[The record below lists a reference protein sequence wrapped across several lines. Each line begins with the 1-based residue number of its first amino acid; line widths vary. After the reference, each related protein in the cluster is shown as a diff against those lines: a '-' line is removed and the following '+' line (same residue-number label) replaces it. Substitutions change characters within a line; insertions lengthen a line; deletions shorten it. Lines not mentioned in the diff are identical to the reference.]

1 MRILEVITGSGL
13 GGAQSVVACL
23 ANALCGAHEVVVVAG
38 EGDGALF
45 RMLDA
50 RVHHVCVPVL
60 RRAISPRTDLAALAA
75 LRRIGRRFRP
85 DVVHLHSSKAGLLGR
100 LAFPASRTVYTVHGF
115 DSVRLAHRR
124 LLPLERWMQRRCAAI
139 VAVSHYDET
148 NLRRE
153 GIRRNLYCVRNG
165 IPDVAA
171 GGAAGAA
178 DWPVPQRYARTVLCI
193 ARVSPPKNIRLFLDV
208 ARRLPSY
215 AFAWVGGGDLPAE
228 VPENV
233 FLLGDR
239 PHAAA
244 YCARADLFMLPSN
257 YEGLPMAILEAMA
270 YGLPVVASDVGG
282 VSEAV
287 KNGECGYV
295 VHNSV
300 DDFAARIRELLDDEE
315 RLRAFSAAARGIYE
329 ERFTVEKMVDAYVDI
344 YGRVARKN
352 GII

>member
-50 RVHHVCVPVL
+50 RVHRVRVPAL
-60 RRAISPRTDLAALAA
+60 RRAISPRSDAAALAA

-100 LAFPASRTVYTVHGF
+100 LAFPAGRTVYTVHGF

-139 VAVSHYDET
+139 VAVSHYDEV

-153 GIRRNLYCVRNG
+153 GICRNLCCVRNG

-193 ARVSPPKNIRLFLDV
+193 ARVSPPKKHPSLP
-208 ARRLPSY
+208 RRGP
-215 AFAWVGGGDLPAE
+215 
-228 VPENV
+228 
-233 FLLGDR
+233 
-239 PHAAA
+239 
-244 YCARADLFMLPSN
+244 
-257 YEGLPMAILEAMA
+257 
-270 YGLPVVASDVGG
+270 
-282 VSEAV
+282 
-287 KNGECGYV
+287 
-295 VHNSV
+295 
-300 DDFAARIRELLDDEE
+300 
-315 RLRAFSAAARGIYE
+315 AAARLRVCVGGRRRLAGGGPG
-329 ERFTVEKMVDAYVDI
+329 ERVPA
-344 YGRVARKN
+344 GRPSAR
-352 GII
+352 GGLLRAGRPLHASVQL